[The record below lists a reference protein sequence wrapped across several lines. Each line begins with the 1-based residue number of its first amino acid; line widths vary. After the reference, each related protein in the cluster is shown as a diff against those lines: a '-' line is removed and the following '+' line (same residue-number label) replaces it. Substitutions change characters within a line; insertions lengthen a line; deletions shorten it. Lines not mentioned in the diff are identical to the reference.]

1 MILDSIIIGA
11 GPAGVAAS
19 IYLKRANL
27 NILVIEKKAVGGQVL
42 SAGLVENYPAFSK
55 IDGVSLG
62 EKFKNHLLEN
72 NIEIVYDEVVKL
84 EKNKDL
90 FNVFTKNGK
99 YTAKTVIVS
108 TGAKPKLL
116 NLKGEKELL
125 GSGISY
131 CAYCDGSLYKGLDVA
146 VIGGGIAS
154 CEAALYLSNIAKS
167 VTILNRTSD
176 IFCEKVTLN
185 EIAKKSNI
193 KILNNVEVLEFF
205 KDSNFLLNKVSYKEN
220 GEIKYLDIQGAFIY
234 IGHIPETGF
243 VGTDIL
249 TKDGYISANSNMAT
263 KISGLFSCGDCIDKE
278 KRQIITA
285 TSDGALAAFSVMDYL
300 KNKWVFQKS

>member
-72 NIEIVYDEVVKL
+72 NIEIVYDEVFKL
-84 EKNKDL
+84 EKDKDL

-99 YTAKTVIVS
+99 YTAKTVIIS
-108 TGAKPKLL
+108 TGAKPKHL

-146 VIGGGIAS
+146 VIGGGIAA
-154 CEAALYLSNIAKS
+154 CEASLYLSNIARK
-167 VTILNRTSD
+167 VVMLNNLD
-176 IFCEKVTLN
+176 NIFCEKITQSK
-185 EIAKKSNI
+185 IIKKDNI
-193 KILNNVEVLEFF
+193 TILNNVSVLEFF
-205 KDSNFLLNKVSYKEN
+205 KDSNFLLNKLSYKEN
-220 GEIKYLDIQGAFIY
+220 NKIKYLDIAGAFIY
-234 IGHIPETGF
+234 VGHIPETSF
-243 VGTDIL
+243 LNSEIL
-249 TKDGYISANSNMAT
+249 TKNSYIKTDSNMKT
-263 KISGLFSCGDCIDKE
+263 KIDGLFACGDCIDKE

-300 KNKWVFQKS
+300 KNKWVFQRN